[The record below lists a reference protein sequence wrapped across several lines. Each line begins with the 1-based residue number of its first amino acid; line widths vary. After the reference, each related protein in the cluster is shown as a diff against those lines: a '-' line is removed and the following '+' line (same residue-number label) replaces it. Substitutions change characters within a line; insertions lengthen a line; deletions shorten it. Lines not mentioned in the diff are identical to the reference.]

1 MRKIMNK
8 AKVMSWYQWTTVGGR
23 VLTRI
28 ISFKGTVIQ
37 CVKQLQRKTPQ
48 YLWDVFVKR
57 KQSGY
62 FDHIKENADDT
73 TVVCQVDY
81 TESYTLQDQDQIQ
94 SAHWSKKQV
103 SIFTAY
109 IWMGGSGWD
118 GYSFGFVSNLKKHD
132 KFTVITYLEI
142 LIQEIIALMPDV
154 DQIIFFR
161 MVLPLLFVIIW
172 QGVVDSI
179 NGTLKRFV
187 WMGVMA
193 GARCS
198 SAKEF
203 VNICRRKTKTILVA
217 LVQQAQFDT
226 TEALL
231 KTYFQ
236 NIVGVPNIRKQHHIN
251 VLNKDVIECALYA
264 TCKDKYVFKF

>member
-1 MRKIMNK
+1 
-8 AKVMSWYQWTTVGGR
+8 
-23 VLTRI
+23 
-28 ISFKGTVIQ
+28 
-37 CVKQLQRKTPQ
+37 
-48 YLWDVFVKR
+48 
-57 KQSGY
+57 
-62 FDHIKENADDT
+62 
-73 TVVCQVDY
+73 
-81 TESYTLQDQDQIQ
+81 
-94 SAHWSKKQV
+94 
-103 SIFTAY
+103 
-109 IWMGGSGWD
+109 
-118 GYSFGFVSNLKKHD
+118 
-132 KFTVITYLEI
+132 
-142 LIQEIIALMPDV
+142 
-154 DQIIFFR
+154 
-161 MVLPLLFVIIW
+161 
-172 QGVVDSI
+172 
-179 NGTLKRFV
+179 
-187 WMGVMA
+187 MGVMA